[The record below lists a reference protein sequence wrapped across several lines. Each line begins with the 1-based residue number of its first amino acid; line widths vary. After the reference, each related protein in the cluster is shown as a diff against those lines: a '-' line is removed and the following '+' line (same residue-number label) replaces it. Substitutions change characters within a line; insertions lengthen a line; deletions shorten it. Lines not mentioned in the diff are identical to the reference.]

1 MTEHTETPAA
11 TLEAATQ
18 HDALPN
24 TGLTLVGTMHGPS
37 HARALLRIGNTV
49 HTVEV
54 GTSLGSAKVT
64 AIGEGVVILA
74 RSGRSERLS
83 LPAS

>member
-1 MTEHTETPAA
+1 
-11 TLEAATQ
+11 
-18 HDALPN
+18 
-24 TGLTLVGTMHGPS
+24 MHGPS

-54 GTSLGSAKVT
+54 GTSLGPAKVT